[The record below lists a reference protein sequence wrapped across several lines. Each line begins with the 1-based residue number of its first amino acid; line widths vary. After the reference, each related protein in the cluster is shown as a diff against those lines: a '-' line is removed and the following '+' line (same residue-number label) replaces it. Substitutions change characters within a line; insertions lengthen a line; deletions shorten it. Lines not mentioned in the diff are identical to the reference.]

1 MRLNVYMSMEPNDM
15 HPRALEELA
24 DGVAKLF
31 SIMFEKPWLSDEVP
45 WKTSLPFLRKGDPGN
60 YRLLGL
66 VSVPGKVMEQFL
78 LGEMF
83 GCMRDVEVI

>member
-1 MRLNVYMSMEPNDM
+1 MRLNVYTSTEPNDM

-31 SIMFEKPWLSDEVP
+31 SVMFEKPWLSDEVP

-66 VSVPGKVMEQFL
+66 VSVLGKVMEQIL
-78 LGEMF
+78 LKEMF
-83 GCMRDVEVI
+83 GCMRGVEVI

>member
-1 MRLNVYMSMEPNDM
+1 MRLNVYTSMKPNDM

-24 DGVAKLF
+24 DGFAKLF